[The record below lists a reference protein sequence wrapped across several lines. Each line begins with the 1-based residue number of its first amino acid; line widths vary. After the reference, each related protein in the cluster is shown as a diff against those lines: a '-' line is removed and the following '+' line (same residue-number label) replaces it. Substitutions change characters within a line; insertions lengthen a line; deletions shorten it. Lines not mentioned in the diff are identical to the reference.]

1 MQTLATE
8 FNQTSKTSNSI
19 TECFDKIY
27 KNLLA
32 NFVRSGKYPTAI

>member
-19 TECFDKIY
+19 TECFDK
-27 KNLLA
+27 NLLA